1 MKLGIVTY
9 NIAANWDLDTIL
21 RVGADVGLAGV
32 ELRTGHAHGVEVGLD
47 DRARAEVHAKFADS
61 PVALVGLGSTFE
73 YHAADPAE
81 LHRNIAGTKA
91 YVRLAAAVGAR
102 GVKVRPNGLP
112 KEVPEE
118 KTLDQIGRA
127 LNEVAADAAD
137 CGVEIRLEVHGRD
150 TCHVPRLA
158 RIMAVA
164 DHPNAKVCWNSNFPA
179 DLDADGRLAPHFA
192 LLAKRI
198 GLVHINRLHCG
209 YPYRELFALLRE
221 SGYQGFCLA
230 EIPAAGEV
238 EPASELLRYYRA
250 HFAALGGE

>member
-9 NIAANWDLDTIL
+9 NIAANWDVDTIL

-47 DRARAEVHAKFADS
+47 DRARAEVRAKFADS

-81 LHRNIAGTKA
+81 LRRNIAGTKA

-158 RIMAVA
+158 KIMAVA

-198 GLVHINRLHCG
+198 
-209 YPYRELFALLRE
+209 
-221 SGYQGFCLA
+221 
-230 EIPAAGEV
+230 EIG
-238 EPASELLRYYRA
+238 RA
-250 HFAALGGE
+250 HV